1 MTGDGDGGMRIVS
14 SNSAAELAA
23 QRALDEL
30 GWPLS
35 QLAANML
42 RVVRG
47 AGRPAELGPQMAAV
61 LAIFDRYR
69 AATGAFPGHYEIVEA
84 ISLRAEANARKHTDK
99 WSHAIDDIVQGSL
112 QIAASQLLGQSTQE
126 AAGRHEMMEGVARIE
141 AIREANR
148 LEVLERRRSELAFS
162 KRKSGAKRKPVR
174 PRGE

>member
-47 AGRPAELGPQMAAV
+47 AGRPAELEPQMAAV
-61 LAIFDRYR
+61 IAIFDRYR

-126 AAGRHEMMEGVARIE
+126 AAGRHEVMEGVATIE

-148 LEVLERRRSELAFS
+148 VEALARRQLASKSITRKVPAKS
-162 KRKSGAKRKPVR
+162 KRAKR
-174 PRGE
+174 GE